1 MDLVNIPGLRWSVPP
16 GAHPSASDWLIRK
29 IPVTPSHFCSGCE
42 ELTPL
47 DCANQVKRFYTAM
60 ATHPTWLIANQWLL
74 LSVRQLTFQA
84 TCGLAHAAPAE
95 FCCVLTA
102 PQLTVLTAQNYSVFS
117 PIDLF

>member
-47 DCANQVKRFYTAM
+47 G
-60 ATHPTWLIANQWLL
+60 
-74 LSVRQLTFQA
+74 S
-84 TCGLAHAAPAE
+84 
-95 FCCVLTA
+95 
-102 PQLTVLTAQNYSVFS
+102 
-117 PIDLF
+117 